1 MEYLTLDE
9 IKQQLIIDQSF
20 TDDDTYLTALG
31 DTAEAMVAKQLD
43 KTLEDVVSEN
53 DGELPA
59 TLKHAMLLLIE
70 YFYDNR
76 GSGDNQIPDA
86 FFYICSMYRNY
97 AWMNIP
103 RN

>member
-59 TLKHAMLLLIE
+59 TLKHAMKLLIE

-76 GSGDNQIPDA
+76 GSGNNQIPDA

>member
-9 IKQQLIIDQSF
+9 IKSQLIINSDF

-43 KTLEDVVSEN
+43 RQLEDVVSEN
-53 DGELPA
+53 NGELPA
-59 TLKHAMLLLIE
+59 TLKHAMKLLIE

-76 GSGDNQIPDA
+76 GSGDNDIPDA
-86 FFYICSMYRNY
+86 FFYICSLYRNY

>member
-59 TLKHAMLLLIE
+59 TLKHAMKLLIE
-70 YFYDNR
+70 YLYDNR